1 MKRCTTV
8 VVLGLLLALAGP
20 ATSQT
25 ENPEQD
31 KAKLYYQLGEKY
43 FREANYR
50 AALEEFRK
58 AHKLVP
64 TPIMLWNFG
73 RCLEGLGKAKEAAKQ
88 YEEYL
93 RLDPRTKNRTIIER
107 RIQNLRKQA
116 GQSAAPPAE
125 KKSPEPV
132 SKPRAP
138 AAVTVEPEPDQGIN
152 IKQVMGWTAAG
163 VGVAAAVTGGVLLG
177 MVGSKIGEYEDA
189 YYVSHQPYD
198 EARVHLDQAETF
210 QAAGIAALVVGGVLA
225 GAGTVL
231 LVLSRRGNEQAGGV
245 AGSEQPPWR
254 WAVTGHGIA
263 VEF

>member
-163 VGVAAAVTGGVLLG
+163 VAASTVGARPAHSAKATRTATRTAMVRVVAIVCRWPRFLTRRLPECRAKSAAWIVEVML
-177 MVGSKIGEYEDA
+177 SI
-189 YYVSHQPYD
+189 
-198 EARVHLDQAETF
+198 
-210 QAAGIAALVVGGVLA
+210 
-225 GAGTVL
+225 
-231 LVLSRRGNEQAGGV
+231 VLSL
-245 AGSEQPPWR
+245 S
-254 WAVTGHGIA
+254 
-263 VEF
+263 